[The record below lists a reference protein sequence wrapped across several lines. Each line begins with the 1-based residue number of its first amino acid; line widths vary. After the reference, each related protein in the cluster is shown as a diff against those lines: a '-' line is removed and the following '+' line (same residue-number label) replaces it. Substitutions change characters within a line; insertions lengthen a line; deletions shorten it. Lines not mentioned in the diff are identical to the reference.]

1 MSIRN
6 AAARASVALAIC
18 FLGAASAHGQTDQ
31 LVLAEG
37 FEGDFQS
44 DPSCKQGVC
53 NVPVGWGVWFIP
65 RSENDPPGVNF
76 QPQADRATTRRR
88 GGAAAQRLWVNN
100 ATFTGGIYRVV
111 NGVQVGARL
120 RFTIWGQVWST
131 NDESP
136 ISARPSREI
145 RVKVGV
151 DPLGGD
157 NGRPSPLNGQVIW
170 SPEQEAKDEFVP
182 FTVEVEARSPT
193 LILYTYTT
201 MRDNVRHNEVFWDD
215 AVLESIAPPPT
226 ATPDAASAT
235 AAPTAAAPDAT
246 ATPAAT
252 AQPAAPVA
260 NPPITYTVK
269 AGDTLLGIALDQNV
283 PLAELLKNN
292 PGVSP
297 EALQIGQVLIIKP
310 GTPAEVA
317 AGATASPP
325 EMAAG
330 QAPGEASTS
339 SPAASAT
346 PTVGQACV
354 QAFFDDDGN
363 GKRDDLEDLVPNIQ
377 FVLTVGGNVIGTYTT
392 NGVDEPYCFE
402 NLPNQA
408 YTVAGTPLDI
418 YVPTTPLNDTLRV
431 NGARSYFSLGLRRIS
446 DGFEDVSPTPTPRP
460 PLVALN
466 SNLTVGLLSLG
477 GGALLLIGAV
487 GFIASTILR
496 RRRL

>member
-1 MSIRN
+1 MSTRK
-6 AAARASVALAIC
+6 AAARALAALAT
-18 FLGAASAHGQTDQ
+18 FLLVIASAHGQSGQPILT
-31 LVLAEG
+31 EG
-37 FEGDFQS
+37 FEGNFQS

-53 NVPVGWGVWFIP
+53 NVPAGWGVWFIP
-65 RSENDPPGVNF
+65 RTENDLPGVNF
-76 QPQADRATTRRR
+76 QPQADRTTARVRS
-88 GGAAAQRLWVNN
+88 GAAAQRLWTDN

-111 NGVQVGARL
+111 NDVQVGARL

-136 ISARPSREI
+136 ISARPSRDI

-170 SPEQEAKDEFVP
+170 SPEQEAKDEFIQ
-182 FTVEVEARSPT
+182 FTVEVDARSPT
-193 LILYTYTT
+193 VILYTYTT

-215 AVLESIAPPPT
+215 AVLEYVAPPPT
-226 ATPDAASAT
+226 ATPDPASAPATPT
-235 AAPTAAAPDAT
+235 AAPEGAT
-246 ATPAAT
+246 APASA

-260 NPPITYTVK
+260 VPPVTYTVK

-292 PGVSP
+292 PGVKP

-310 GTPAEVA
+310 GTTAAEA
-317 AGATASPP
+317 ATAAATPAP
-325 EMAAG
+325 EAAAG
-330 QAPGEASTS
+330 QAQGEVNAS
-339 SPAASAT
+339 SPAVEAT

-354 QAFFDDDGN
+354 QAFFDDDGD

-377 FVLTVGGNVIGTYTT
+377 FVLTTGGNVIGTYTT

-408 YTVAGTPLDI
+408 YTIAGTPLDI
-418 YVPTTPLNDTLRV
+418 YVPTTPLNDTLQV
-431 NGARSYFSLGLRRIS
+431 NGARSYFSLGLRRVS
-446 DGFEDVSPTPTPRP
+446 DGFEDISPTPTPRP
-460 PLVALN
+460 PLVAIDD
-466 SNLTVGLLSLG
+466 NLAVGLLSLG
-477 GGALLLIGAV
+477 GGALLLIGTV
-487 GFIASTILR
+487 GFIISAALR

>member
-1 MSIRN
+1 MGIRN
-6 AAARASVALAIC
+6 AVVRASAALATF
-18 FLGAASAHGQTDQ
+18 FLAIASAHGQTGQ
-31 LVLAEG
+31 PILAEE
-37 FEGDFQS
+37 FEGGFQS
-44 DPSCKQGVC
+44 DPGCKQGVC

-65 RSENDPPGVNF
+65 RTENDLPGVNF
-76 QPQADRATTRRR
+76 QPQADRTTARVRS
-88 GGAAAQRLWVNN
+88 GASAQRLWTDN

-111 NGVQVGARL
+111 NDVQVGSRL

-136 ISARPSREI
+136 ISARPSRDI

-170 SPEQEAKDEFVP
+170 SPEQEAKDEFIQ
-182 FTVEVEARSPT
+182 FTVEVEARSST
-193 LILYTYTT
+193 VILYTYTT

-215 AVLESIAPPPT
+215 AVLEYVAPPPT
-226 ATPDAASAT
+226 ATPDPASAPAT
-235 AAPTAAAPDAT
+235 PTTTPEGVAAPTA
-246 ATPAAT
+246 TP
-252 AQPAAPVA
+252 PAAPVTV
-260 NPPITYTVK
+260 PPVTYTVK
-269 AGDTLLGIALDQNV
+269 AGDTFLDIALDQNV

-292 PGVSP
+292 PGVKP

-310 GTPAEVA
+310 GTTANES
-317 AGATASPP
+317 ATAAATPAP
-325 EMAAG
+325 EAAAD
-330 QAPGEASTS
+330 QAPGEANASA
-339 SPAASAT
+339 PAVEAT

-354 QAFFDDDGN
+354 QAFFDDDGD

-377 FVLTVGGNVIGTYTT
+377 FVLTTGGNIIGTYTT

-418 YVPTTPLNDTLRV
+418 YVPTTPLNDTLQV
-431 NGARSYFSLGLRRIS
+431 NGARSYFSLGLRRVS
-446 DGFEDVSPTPTPRP
+446 DGFEDISPTPTPRSP
-460 PLVALN
+460 PIAIDD
-466 SNLTVGLLSLG
+466 NLTVGLLSLG
-477 GGALLLIGAV
+477 GGALLLIGTV
-487 GFIASTILR
+487 GFIVSAVLR

>member
-1 MSIRN
+1 MSIRKV
-6 AAARASVALAIC
+6 AARASVALAI
-18 FLGAASAHGQTDQ
+18 FSLGITSVHGQTGQ
-31 LVLAEG
+31 PILAEG
-37 FEGDFQS
+37 FEGAFQS

-65 RSENDPPGVNF
+65 RNENDLPGVNF
-76 QPQADRATTRRR
+76 QPQADRTTARVRS
-88 GGAAAQRLWVNN
+88 GTAAQRLWADN

-111 NGVQVGARL
+111 NDVQVGARL

-170 SPEQEAKDEFVP
+170 SPEQEAKDEFIP
-182 FTVEVEARSPT
+182 FTIEVEARSPT
-193 LILYTYTT
+193 VILYTYTT

-215 AVLESIAPPPT
+215 AVLEYIAPPPT
-226 ATPDAASAT
+226 VTPDLPSAT
-235 AAPTAAAPDAT
+235 ATPTAAPEVAAI
-246 ATPAAT
+246 PAAT
-252 AQPAAPVA
+252 AQPAAPVTI
-260 NPPITYTVK
+260 PPVTYTVK

-292 PGVSP
+292 PNVRP
-297 EALQIGQVLIIKP
+297 EALQIGQALIIKP
-310 GTPAEVA
+310 GTTAEVA
-317 AGATASPP
+317 AGSTAPPP
-325 EMAAG
+325 ETAAG
-330 QAPGEASTS
+330 QALGEANAS
-339 SPAASAT
+339 SPSASAT

-354 QAFFDDDGN
+354 QAFFDDDGD
-363 GKRDDLEDLVPNIQ
+363 GKRDELEDLVPNIQ
-377 FVLTVGGNVIGTYTT
+377 FVLTTGGNVIGTYTT
-392 NGVDEPYCFE
+392 NGVDEPHCFE

>member
-6 AAARASVALAIC
+6 AAARASVALATF
-18 FLGAASAHGQTDQ
+18 FLGVASAHGQTGQ
-31 LVLAEG
+31 LILAEG
-37 FEGDFQS
+37 FEGAFQS
-44 DPSCKQGVC
+44 DPGCKQGIC

-65 RSENDPPGVNF
+65 RTENDPPGANF
-76 QPQADRATTRRR
+76 QPQADRTTARVRS
-88 GGAAAQRLWVNN
+88 GAAAQRLWADN

-111 NGVQVGARL
+111 NDVQVGARL

-170 SPEQEAKDEFVP
+170 SPEQEAKDEFTP

-193 LILYTYTT
+193 VILYTYTT
-201 MRDNVRHNEVFWDD
+201 MRDSVRHNEVFWDD
-215 AVLESIAPPPT
+215 AVLEYIAPPPT
-226 ATPDAASAT
+226 ATPDLPS
-235 AAPTAAAPDAT
+235 AT
-246 ATPAAT
+246 ATPTAGPEVAAT
-252 AQPAAPVA
+252 PAAIAQPAAPVTI
-260 NPPITYTVK
+260 PPVTYTVK
-269 AGDTLLGIALDQNV
+269 AGDTLLGIALEQNV
-283 PLAELLKNN
+283 PLAELQKNN
-292 PGVSP
+292 PGVRP

-310 GTPAEVA
+310 GTTAEVA
-317 AGATASPP
+317 TDSAASPP
-325 EMAAG
+325 QAAAG
-330 QAPGEASTS
+330 QASGEASAS
-339 SPAASAT
+339 SPAVLAT

-354 QAFFDDDGN
+354 QAFFDDDGD
-363 GKRDDLEDLVPNIQ
+363 GKRDELEDLVPNIQ
-377 FVLTVGGNVIGTYTT
+377 FVLTTGGNIIGTYTT
-392 NGVDEPYCFE
+392 NGADEPYCFE

-408 YTVAGTPLDI
+408 YTVAGTPPDI

-446 DGFEDVSPTPTPRP
+446 DGFEDISPTPTPRP
-460 PLVALN
+460 PPIAMN
-466 SNLTVGLLSLG
+466 SNLTIGLLSLG

-487 GFIASTILR
+487 GFIASTLLR